1 MIITEKIKEVILKAP
16 FIPITTVSTS
26 GEPHM
31 IVVGKVA
38 EVRDGDILGFGIYKM
53 EVTQLNI
60 KDNGKMQVI
69 IATMEGGPKGF
80 RLEGKACIEG
90 KLVLFKAEK
99 VEEML

>member
-1 MIITEKIKEVILKAP
+1 MVITQEIKDMVSKAP
-16 FIPITTVSTS
+16 FIPITTVSAN
-26 GEPHM
+26 GEQHM

-38 EVRDGDILGFGIYKM
+38 EIREGDILGFGIYKM
-53 EVTQLNI
+53 EVTQQNI

-80 RLEGKACIEG
+80 RLTGKACIEE

-99 VEEML
+99 VKELL

>member
-1 MIITEKIKEVILKAP
+1 MVITQEIKDTVAKSP
-16 FIPITTVSTS
+16 FIPITTISAQ

-38 EVRDGDILGFGIYKM
+38 EIRDGDMLGFGIYKM
-53 EVTQLNI
+53 EVTQQNI

-69 IATMEGGPKGF
+69 IAAMEGGPKGF
-80 RLEGKACIEG
+80 RLSGQACLEE

-99 VEEML
+99 VEALL

>member
-1 MIITEKIKEVILKAP
+1 MVITEKIKEVILKAP
-16 FIPITTVSTS
+16 FIPITTVSAN

-31 IVVGKVA
+31 IVVGKVM

-53 EVTQLNI
+53 EVTQQNI
-60 KDNGKMQVI
+60 KDNGKMQVV

-80 RLEGKACIEG
+80 RLEGKACIEE

-99 VEEML
+99 VEELL